1 MPQTDQQKIIEIRV
15 RFDQAV
21 QGIAKYTQAINQLK
35 TEQKQLKDEL
45 KQGTISQ
52 QQYNTAMAQNRER
65 VKAMQN
71 NIRALS
77 REYQN
82 NVREQRENEGSL
94 VSLRA
99 QLSRLTSSYDQLS
112 REMRKGE
119 LGESMRK
126 QIMEVSQELKEAE
139 AETNRFYRNVGNYAS
154 GWNGLN
160 VSVQQI
166 LREMPNAAMSMN
178 TFFLAISNNIPMLVD
193 EINRLRAA
201 NKAAAA
207 EGKAGV
213 PIWKALSG
221 ALFSW
226 NTAISVGVTLLTV
239 YGGEIVKWIGNLF
252 KAKKQVSVLG
262 NEVNDFN
269 SALANSRK
277 AAGEEIGQLR
287 VLYSQV
293 SNVNLSMEARRAA
306 VDKLQKQY
314 PAYFGNLTKEQI
326 LAGNTSAAYRQLT
339 EDIMAA
345 ARARA
350 AQERINELAG
360 RQIQEQRGANA
371 DLNYIRRNRSTYEQA
386 LAYINSE
393 QGRKDK
399 AQYEAGQGTA
409 AYASVGAAATAAAD
423 AQSEVAK
430 RFRQYS
436 NIVDEFETR
445 QQRYLRHVA
454 NDKSLEKQMQSYTD
468 YINQAADAMGR
479 LEYDDKD
486 AERARKEA
494 EKANNKRLKQEQKD
508 AKAREEAQQREL
520 EEQRKAQDLLY
531 DLVQSGYE
539 KRRQLV
545 NIEYGRR
552 IEDIKRN
559 LATEKNLTVGA
570 REAMNEQIKLL
581 EKAKNKELDKL
592 SEEQMYKDIEAE
604 RKRIEQQLVVA
615 GDNWEKQKEA
625 QRQMLEQEQLEAEA
639 RLMSEVENEE
649 ERNQLLYELREE
661 FNQKRLEQEKKFSEE
676 ETKQRKAEAAKALK
690 IEQEK
695 YTAAGQLTNAAAQ
708 ALEAFGNESKTLTAL
723 SKTLALATVAINTGK
738 AISEAI
744 AANAG
749 KPWGFA
755 TIATVIAQILSAMA
769 SATSI
774 INSAKFATGGLV
786 SGPGTGTSDSIPA
799 MLSNGESVMTARAT
813 SMFAPLLSSLNQLG
827 GGVPITA
834 GETAPAIGEEFLA
847 AAIAKG
853 MESMPRPVVSVEEIS
868 KVSKRV
874 EVIERM
880 GRV

>member
-15 RFDQAV
+15 RYDQAV

-35 TEQKQLKDEL
+35 TEQQQLKDEL
-45 KQGTISQ
+45 KQGTISE
-52 QQYNTAMAQNRER
+52 QQYNTAMAQNREQ
-65 VKAMQN
+65 VKAYQAD
-71 NIRALS
+71 IRALS

-82 NVREQRENEGSL
+82 NIKEQRENEGSL

-99 QLSRLTSSYDQLS
+99 QLSRLTASYDQLG

-119 LGESMRK
+119 MGENLRK

-139 AETNRFYRNVGNYAS
+139 AETNRFYRNVGNYES
-154 GWNGLN
+154 GFNGLN
-160 VSVQQI
+160 MSVQQI

-193 EINRLRAA
+193 EINRLREA

-207 EGKAGV
+207 DGKAGV
-213 PIWKALSG
+213 SIWKALSG

-226 NTAISVGVTLLTV
+226 NTVISVGVTLLTV

-252 KAKKQVSVLG
+252 KAKEQVGILTD
-262 NEVNDFN
+262 EVNRYN
-269 SALANSRK
+269 SAMVEARK
-277 AAGEEIGQLR
+277 RAGEEIGQLR

-293 SNVNLSMEARRAA
+293 SNVNLSMEARLSA
-306 VDKLQKQY
+306 VKKLQTEY
-314 PAYFGNLTKEQI
+314 PAYFKNLTKEQI
-326 LAGNTSAAYRQLT
+326 LAGNAAAAYRQLT
-339 EDIMAA
+339 NDIMAA

-350 AQERINELAG
+350 AQERIDELAG

-371 DLNYIRRNRSTYEQA
+371 DANWIRKNQQLYEQA
-386 LAYINSE
+386 IRYRQENKRKLNE
-393 QGRKDK
+393 QFGDDM
-399 AQYEAGQGTA
+399 TSPA
-409 AYASVGAAATAAAD
+409 ARAATVEMYREYRKLFGYIVEDYDKISGRLERHKKNVAD
-423 AQSEVAK
+423 
-430 RFRQYS
+430 
-436 NIVDEFETR
+436 I
-445 QQRYLRHVA
+445 
-454 NDKSLEKQMQSYTD
+454 EKQMQGYTG

-479 LEYDDKD
+479 LEYDDK
-486 AERARKEA
+486 EA
-494 EKANNKRLKQEQKD
+494 EKMAKPQLKQEQTD
-508 AKAREEAQQREL
+508 ANERAPKEKEESERLQEL
-520 EEQRKAQDLLY
+520 QDQLA
-531 DLVQSGYE
+531 DIVAKGYE
-539 KRRQLV
+539 ERRKIV
-545 NIEYGRR
+545 AAKYDREIAE
-552 IEDIKRN
+552 IKER
-559 LATEKNLTVGA
+559 LATENNLTA
-570 REAMNEQIKLL
+570 ENRKTMNEKVVTL
-581 EKAKNKELDKL
+581 EQLKNKELDKL
-592 SEEQMYKDIEAE
+592 AEDQMFKDIENE
-604 RKRIEQQLVVA
+604 RTRIEQQLVAA

-625 QRQMLEQEQLEAEA
+625 RRQMLEQEQLEAEA
-639 RLMSEVENEE
+639 RIMSEVENEE
-649 ERNQLLYELREE
+649 ERNQLLYELREA
-661 FNQKRLEQEKKFSEE
+661 FNQKRLALEKKFSEE

-695 YTAAGQLTNAAAQ
+695 YTAAGQLTNAAAK
-708 ALEAFGNESKTLTAL
+708 ALEAFGNESKALTAL

-755 TIATVIAQILSAMA
+755 TIATVIAQILSAMT

-813 SMFAPLLSSLNQLG
+813 GMFAPLLSTLNQLG
-827 GGVPITA
+827 GGVPITP
-834 GETAPAIGEEFLA
+834 GEPTPAIGEEFLA

-853 MESMPRPVVSVEEIS
+853 MERMPRPVVSVEEIN

>member
-15 RFDQAV
+15 RYDQAV

-35 TEQKQLKDEL
+35 TEQQQLKDEL
-45 KQGTISQ
+45 KQGTISE
-52 QQYNTAMAQNRER
+52 QQYNTAMAQNREQ
-65 VKAMQN
+65 VKAYQAD
-71 NIRALS
+71 IRALS

-82 NVREQRENEGSL
+82 NIKEQRENEGSL

-99 QLSRLTSSYDQLS
+99 QLSRLTASYDQLG

-119 LGESMRK
+119 MGENLRK

-139 AETNRFYRNVGNYAS
+139 AETNRFYRNVGNYES
-154 GWNGLN
+154 GFNGLN
-160 VSVQQI
+160 MSVQQI

-193 EINRLRAA
+193 EINRLREA

-207 EGKAGV
+207 EGRAGV
-213 PIWKALSG
+213 SIWKALSG
-221 ALFSW
+221 AFFSW

-252 KAKKQVSVLG
+252 KAKEQVGILTD
-262 NEVNDFN
+262 EVNRYN
-269 SALANSRK
+269 SAMVEARK
-277 AAGEEIGQLR
+277 RAGEEIGQLR

-293 SNVNLSMEARRAA
+293 SNVNLSMEARLSA
-306 VDKLQKQY
+306 VKKLQTEY
-314 PAYFGNLTKEQI
+314 PAYFKNLTKEQI
-326 LAGNTSAAYRQLT
+326 LAGNAAAAYRQLT
-339 EDIMAA
+339 NDIMAA

-350 AQERINELAG
+350 AQERIDELAG

-371 DLNYIRRNRSTYEQA
+371 DANWIRKNQQLYEQA
-386 LAYINSE
+386 IRYRQENKRKLNE
-393 QGRKDK
+393 QFGDDM
-399 AQYEAGQGTA
+399 TSPA
-409 AYASVGAAATAAAD
+409 ARAATVEMYREYRKLFGYIVEDYDKISGRLERHKKNVAD
-423 AQSEVAK
+423 
-430 RFRQYS
+430 
-436 NIVDEFETR
+436 I
-445 QQRYLRHVA
+445 
-454 NDKSLEKQMQSYTD
+454 EKQMQGYTG

-479 LEYDDKD
+479 LEYDDK
-486 AERARKEA
+486 EA
-494 EKANNKRLKQEQKD
+494 EKMAKPQLKQEQTD
-508 AKAREEAQQREL
+508 ANERAPKEKEESERLQEL
-520 EEQRKAQDLLY
+520 QDQLA
-531 DLVQSGYE
+531 DIVAKGYE
-539 KRRQLV
+539 ERRKIV
-545 NIEYGRR
+545 AAKYDREIAE
-552 IEDIKRN
+552 IKER
-559 LATEKNLTVGA
+559 LATENNLTA
-570 REAMNEQIKLL
+570 ENRKTMNEKVVTL
-581 EKAKNKELDKL
+581 EQLKNKELDKL
-592 SEEQMYKDIEAE
+592 AEDQMFKDIENE
-604 RKRIEQQLVVA
+604 RTRIEQQLVAA

-625 QRQMLEQEQLEAEA
+625 RRQMLEQEQLEAEA
-639 RLMSEVENEE
+639 RIMSEVENEE
-649 ERNQLLYELREE
+649 ERNQLLYELREA
-661 FNQKRLEQEKKFSEE
+661 FNQKRLALEKKFSEE

-695 YTAAGQLTNAAAQ
+695 YTAAGQLTNAAAK
-708 ALEAFGNESKTLTAL
+708 ALEAFGNESKALTAL

-755 TIATVIAQILSAMA
+755 TIATVIAQILSAMT

-813 SMFAPLLSSLNQLG
+813 GMFAPLLSTLNQLG
-827 GGVPITA
+827 GGVPITP
-834 GETAPAIGEEFLA
+834 GEPTPAIGEEFLA

-853 MESMPRPVVSVEEIS
+853 MERMPRPVVSVEEIN